1 MNFKSKL
8 DKSWFDE
15 DCIVLLFSN
24 FHTCSKKE
32 IKNNLDSLNIKWI
45 SKSELKVNETIT
57 KVIIDA
63 SSQWQYSWDI
73 TRNGII
79 QAIPNLTKDDIV
91 TVKDFQRMFNNET
104 SEDISEFSNQILDLL
119 KSNNEENIN
128 LATVL
133 LKDKLLEN
141 KWIPWLLYHKNN
153 EDVRELLDKNK
164 IPVGQ
169 FRPQNLRGEL
179 SGALKYSTKEKLKVT
194 DEYWREF
201 LIDFLTS
208 LNII

>member
-8 DKSWFDE
+8 DKSWFDK
-15 DCIVLLFSN
+15 DCIVLLYDN

-32 IKNNLDSLNIKWI
+32 IKDNLNSLNIKWI
-45 SKSELKVNETIT
+45 SGSELKVDDIIT
-57 KVIIDA
+57 KVIVDQ
-63 SSQWQYSWDI
+63 STQWQYSWDI

-79 QAIPNLTKDDIV
+79 NVIPNLTKDDIV
-91 TVKDFQRMFNNET
+91 SVKDFQRMLNNET
-104 SEDISEFSNQILDLL
+104 SEDISEFSTQILDLL
-119 KSNNEENIN
+119 KSNNEDNIN

-133 LKDKLLEN
+133 LKDKLLES

-153 EDVRELLDKNK
+153 KDVRELLDKNK
-164 IPVGQ
+164 VPVGQ
-169 FRPQNLRGEL
+169 FRPHILRYNVQ
-179 SGALKYSTKEKLKVT
+179 SALTYSTKGKLNVP

-201 LIDFLTS
+201 VIDFLTS